1 MKTMRLIRDFRVFTI
16 LAGMVAA
23 ATGPLAAQPPN
34 TGQQPATTSP
44 YPSASD
50 GLPGGSTNAKTGS
63 VGDTMGD
70 AQSRQMDKRFL
81 TQVTQASML
90 NVAMGKLALEKSS
103 NDAVKQFGQ
112 KMATDHDRG
121 LAIFKK
127 VATKDGVTVSDELD
141 AKHKERLEK
150 LAKLSGP
157 EFDRAYVKDQ
167 LKAHQQM
174 VSYFESEADNGTD
187 TTAKK
192 MATNMLP
199 AVQRHLDEAKELNKS
214 LSTVAAKH

>member
-1 MKTMRLIRDFRVFTI
+1 VKTMQLMKGFRVFTI
-16 LAGMVAA
+16 L
-23 ATGPLAAQPPN
+23 TGTALAAGQIAAQAPN
-34 TGQQPATTSP
+34 QGQQPATSSP

-81 TQVTQASML
+81 NQVTQGSML
-90 NVAMGKLALEKSS
+90 NVAMGKLAAEKSS
-103 NDAVKQFGQ
+103 NDAVKQFAQ
-112 KMATDHDRG
+112 KMATDHERG
-121 LAIFKK
+121 LEFFKR
-127 VATKDGVTVSDELD
+127 VAAKDGVTVSDTLD
-141 AKHKERLEK
+141 SQHKERLDK

-157 EFDRAYVKDQ
+157 DFDRAYVKDQ
-167 LKAHQQM
+167 LKAHQRM
-174 VSYFESEADNGTD
+174 VSYFESEADNGTE
-187 TTAKK
+187 TAAKK

-199 AVQRHLDEAKELNKS
+199 AVQKHLDEAKELNKS

>member
-1 MKTMRLIRDFRVFTI
+1 MRIRVDFRVFTI
-16 LAGMVAA
+16 LAGMVS
-23 ATGPLAAQPPN
+23 ATGPIAAQPPS

-44 YPSASD
+44 YPSAND

-81 TQVTQASML
+81 TQVTQASIL
-90 NVAMGKLALEKSS
+90 NVAMGKLAAEKSS
-103 NDAVKQFGQ
+103 NEAVKQFGQ
-112 KMATDHDRG
+112 KMASDHERG
-121 LAIFKK
+121 LAIFKR
-127 VATKDGVTVSDELD
+127 VAAKDGVTVADELD
-141 AKHKERLEK
+141 SKHKERLDK
-150 LAKLSGP
+150 LAKYSGP

-174 VSYFESEADNGTD
+174 VSYFESEADNGTE
-187 TTAKK
+187 TAAKK

-199 AVQRHLDEAKELNKS
+199 SVQQHLDAIKELNKS
-214 LSTVAAKH
+214 MTAVAAKH